1 MARRQG
7 RLEEHVSPLVPAP
20 PRSQRLVLDK
30 LTSCSQA
37 DLLLHLQNF
46 QGQHWERCTAVHW
59 HPVLNRFDGVL
70 AAFAE
75 ASQKRSAA
83 TADGA
88 PTVALVL
95 QVLRVLCE
103 VIFLYPELKGAFAS
117 GERLKD
123 LLILDC
129 PDLPVSVILATLRCL
144 SVSQHGRQ
152 LRGPPGSPAELR
164 LEALASGLG
173 WPGGLRAAC
182 LSECP
187 ARDFSFE
194 LPRVLDESSSSCL
207 TVLSLP
213 AGADRSPEALLQEL
227 IEAHSV
233 PSSHHPALRLQL
245 SLWCHARSTQGRR
258 EVVAIALYALCNTMR
273 HLGPFSLQQ
282 LFLQKWPGLF
292 AELCDLLQC
301 LQLVGPDVGVA
312 ALRAAGA
319 LLDSRYGQSRAETS
333 QLSQMLGLAM
343 PHGILANALR
353 GLLSGPPVQGR
364 PAEQHQVLIAAL
376 DLFQVT
382 TAANHQSTIQL
393 GNAGMVMS
401 MLELLQQT
409 DVASLPAVMAML
421 RCLELASEVSSATAL
436 VLFREFHGL
445 QAFST
450 RLQKE
455 LELLLALSF
464 QGDVHN
470 AEPPAEAAPEAERAA
485 HWDLLLEVTARRR
498 LCRQFLKNIQVALH
512 CSEVVQAGLANVF
525 QGPLMEVLKKAFEE
539 PQKVGLCLFGSS
551 VDIVSNLI
559 QDDPSRVPQMIESG
573 LLPGIF
579 ASLSRDTLRSVECL
593 TFIPGVLGA
602 ISLHAAGEDFI
613 LKSSAKPLKLLVDI
627 QLDPSFAP
635 LLHSQPELIQI
646 ISTHVD
652 KVIRNRPTG
661 SMLLTEHV
669 VECLVEALRSVIESS
684 KAYPDW
690 DPTELEDRTDALAD
704 RLAAFGRF
712 CWSVLGGGG
721 DTAKL
726 FSEKQGFALVREAME
741 LRCLPFQLCSLEGQQ
756 HPLGSLFGVQA
767 SRPNPGANP
776 GAPIAVPDV
785 SPVLKLLQDM
795 LSSHHGQTMAFVTAR
810 VPLLG
815 STDPYEAL
823 AACPVNEVMG
833 FLRSLSGA
841 MTALEGLLSVCR
853 EGSSGLPLES
863 LTEPLNMVQE
873 LAPLIFRLSAWRAK
887 DKDPKASQIGTYAE
901 LVSSVFGEGRQALG
915 NRPTPIT
922 VEAEQPRSGESQVQA
937 EQRRIFAAALAPA
950 GPATSP
956 ATDRSAGMEVD
967 AGGSS
972 SSKAKDSS
980 SMKTP
985 LARASR
991 QCFRLAARTLRQ
1003 LLVLASKQLQNRA
1016 RIRDMMPAAVTL
1028 SRQLSQ
1034 VSKAV
1039 LSIERPA
1046 EPAAALRWV
1055 GDSFELLLKMH
1066 EEQNKVAV
1074 RPTCICSFYQDAGFE
1089 LLGPLLQFASQGLG
1103 QGSTDHQHLAS
1114 IAFSGAVGYFEK
1126 VTSFKRFSNALQF
1139 RTEDGLIPKDD
1150 LCRSVQ
1156 AQALKCVLP
1165 VWHQSDLSLVPK
1177 AACGSLMKVFLHPL
1191 QEKAA
1196 SEVPLLPPR
1205 EARGMSVVP
1214 HPAAAFLQSFGLA
1227 PTAAQPRAAPP
1238 PPPSAVAPAAV
1249 AADAAPSALL
1259 LGTLVEMGFTR
1270 EQVEAAVQQ
1279 LTPLGGG
1286 GDVGQLIQR
1295 MVHNQLQEAPATP
1308 AVAGAASGAT
1318 ASKGLS
1324 SDLAP
1329 VSLDEFKALV
1339 NDMLQDLRAR
1349 VLLCGR
1355 QVPKAVPIVAETMCF
1370 LVGVSTALWPTTPP
1384 GDDPAQGS
1392 KENAEAVVA
1401 ACVAELGDSQDV
1413 PDIAILTCVTQVLAN
1428 LFHRKPQTLASLGN
1442 AGSVMLLEKL
1452 QRWSMKSIDFSISPA
1467 DRGYRLLIA
1476 GSAAPAPAGVGKP
1489 LLAAPIGY
1497 AVSEV
1502 WLTPDLVKL
1511 CESREALAP
1520 EVQQKWVSGVLD
1532 LIYAFPGMDAGMA
1545 QSCVQILTRLCSTPA
1560 GAKAFLQFQPQSLC
1574 LLQLVLFS
1582 IFWLLVVLV
1591 ICCFFLCFDF
1601 LLLLFYFFWGPKY
1614 I

>member
-1 MARRQG
+1 
-7 RLEEHVSPLVPAP
+7 
-20 PRSQRLVLDK
+20 
-30 LTSCSQA
+30 
-37 DLLLHLQNF
+37 
-46 QGQHWERCTAVHW
+46 
-59 HPVLNRFDGVL
+59 
-70 AAFAE
+70 
-75 ASQKRSAA
+75 
-83 TADGA
+83 
-88 PTVALVL
+88 
-95 QVLRVLCE
+95 
-103 VIFLYPELKGAFAS
+103 
-117 GERLKD
+117 D

-129 PDLPVSVILATLRCL
+129 PYLPVSVILATLRCL

-213 AGADRSPEALLQEL
+213 AAGADRSPEALLQEL

-559 QDDPSRVPQMIESG
+559 QDDPSRVPQMIESR

-712 CWSVLGGGG
+712 CWSVLGGG

-972 SSKAKDSS
+972 SSDAKDSS

-1165 VWHQSDLSLVPK
+1165 VWRQSDLSLAPK
-1177 AACGSLMKVFLHPL
+1177 SACGSLMKVFLHPL

-1286 GDVGQLIQR
+1286 GDI
-1295 MVHNQLQEAPATP
+1295 
-1308 AVAGAASGAT
+1308 
-1318 ASKGLS
+1318 
-1324 SDLAP
+1324 
-1329 VSLDEFKALV
+1329 
-1339 NDMLQDLRAR
+1339 
-1349 VLLCGR
+1349 
-1355 QVPKAVPIVAETMCF
+1355 
-1370 LVGVSTALWPTTPP
+1370 
-1384 GDDPAQGS
+1384 
-1392 KENAEAVVA
+1392 
-1401 ACVAELGDSQDV
+1401 
-1413 PDIAILTCVTQVLAN
+1413 
-1428 LFHRKPQTLASLGN
+1428 
-1442 AGSVMLLEKL
+1442 
-1452 QRWSMKSIDFSISPA
+1452 
-1467 DRGYRLLIA
+1467 
-1476 GSAAPAPAGVGKP
+1476 
-1489 LLAAPIGY
+1489 
-1497 AVSEV
+1497 
-1502 WLTPDLVKL
+1502 
-1511 CESREALAP
+1511 
-1520 EVQQKWVSGVLD
+1520 
-1532 LIYAFPGMDAGMA
+1532 
-1545 QSCVQILTRLCSTPA
+1545 
-1560 GAKAFLQFQPQSLC
+1560 
-1574 LLQLVLFS
+1574 
-1582 IFWLLVVLV
+1582 
-1591 ICCFFLCFDF
+1591 
-1601 LLLLFYFFWGPKY
+1601 
-1614 I
+1614 